1 MVGTLQSVQ
10 AINHR
15 TAIMWFS
22 EMVDTEKH
30 QLLLHYGRVHTA
42 VYIVTTGGNTSIQL
56 MIVHYHMFTITTIY
70 GYIKAIIHDYL
81 CKHCLLA
88 TNYFLSITLSVLAHN
103 VPAEVDL
110 ARPVY
115 SAHLLLLLMV
125 AHDCHW
131 CCQSV

>member
-1 MVGTLQSVQ
+1 
-10 AINHR
+10 
-15 TAIMWFS
+15 MWFS
-22 EMVDTEKH
+22 EMVDTEQH
-30 QLLLHYGRVHTA
+30 LLLLMVEYT

>member
-1 MVGTLQSVQ
+1 MV
-10 AINHR
+10 
-15 TAIMWFS
+15 
-22 EMVDTEKH
+22 E
-30 QLLLHYGRVHTA
+30 YTA

-56 MIVHYHMFTITTIY
+56 MIVHYHMFTIITIY

-88 TNYFLSITLSVLAHN
+88 TNYFLSITLSVLVHN

-115 SAHLLLLLMV
+115 SAHLLLLLLMV

-131 CCQSV
+131 CCHSECVVVTIAPPTSIQYHMYQQRLQFWLYHTPSQS

>member
-1 MVGTLQSVQ
+1 MVEYT
-10 AINHR
+10 
-15 TAIMWFS
+15 
-22 EMVDTEKH
+22 
-30 QLLLHYGRVHTA
+30 

-56 MIVHYHMFTITTIY
+56 MIVHYHMFTIY

-88 TNYFLSITLSVLAHN
+88 INYILYITLSVLVHN

-110 ARPVY
+110 ARPVH
-115 SAHLLLLLMV
+115 SAHLLLLLLLVV